1 MRELPSKTFVP
12 FTDLLDSVLQL
23 VALEKDDKH
32 RLVHIIPLEQKK
44 GCTVIAQL
52 FTESSII
59 TNDNTVPPF
68 FPLNLSIQS
77 SHLHSESRMYLNT
90 ETVIGK
96 AIFFALV

>member
-1 MRELPSKTFVP
+1 MRELPSKTFIP

-52 FTESSII
+52 FTEISII
-59 TNDNTVPPF
+59 PF

-77 SHLHSESRMYLNT
+77 SHLHSETRMYLNT